1 MSNFQCSEPIDLP
14 PKVSKYLL
22 IEPNAM
28 AHLEYMIKEK
38 KNVDHIHLK
47 RVISIYTWII
57 RIKLRS

>member
-1 MSNFQCSEPIDLP
+1 
-14 PKVSKYLL
+14 
-22 IEPNAM
+22 M

-57 RIKLRS
+57 RMKLRS